1 MKIRVPGVLVH
12 YLAYGW
18 TSTWRITRLN
28 EDRAERAQR
37 IAPGG
42 AVVGI
47 FWHQSLLMAAACH
60 HHRHV
65 AALTSR
71 SQDGGIMS
79 AHLNRIGIRTV
90 RGSSR
95 RGATEAA
102 KELMRAIEDGWMIA
116 TACDG
121 PTGPIFR
128 PKAGPLEIA
137 RRHQVPLVPM
147 GFGALGRWDITP
159 AWDHFR
165 MPWPGTRIA
174 VNYGEPILFPPGE
187 PDDAE
192 MERRITD
199 VTARLWELEREAMQ
213 AIGARTAGFSPRS
226 SNAG

>member
-1 MKIRVPGVLVH
+1 MKIRVPGVAVH

-18 TSTWRITRLN
+18 TSTWRITRLH
-28 EDRAERAQR
+28 EERAEAAQR

-71 SQDGGIMS
+71 SADGGIMA
-79 AHLNRIGIRTV
+79 AHLNRVGIRTV

-95 RGATEAA
+95 RGGTEAA

-137 RRHQVPLVPM
+137 RRHRVPLVPM
-147 GFGALGRWDITP
+147 GFGALGSWDITP
-159 AWDHFR
+159 AWDRFR

-174 VNYGEPILFPPGE
+174 CAYGEPIVFPPE
-187 PDDAE
+187 DPDPAE
-192 MERRITD
+192 LERRIAE
-199 VTARLWELEREAMQ
+199 VTARLWTLEREAMAAVGRQ
-213 AIGARTAGFSPRS
+213 APR
-226 SNAG
+226 

>member
-1 MKIRVPGVLVH
+1 MRIRVPGLAVH
-12 YLAYGW
+12 WLAYGW
-18 TSTWRITRLN
+18 TSTWRIARLH
-28 EDRAERAQR
+28 EERVAAAQAC
-37 IAPGG
+37 APGG

-71 SQDGGIMS
+71 SQDGGIMA

-95 RGATEAA
+95 RGGAEAA
-102 KELMRAIEDGWMIA
+102 RELMRAIDDGWMIA

-137 RRHQVPLVPM
+137 RRHGVALLPM
-147 GFGALGRWDITP
+147 GFGALGHWDITP
-159 AWDHFR
+159 AWDRFR
-165 MPWPGTRIA
+165 LGWPGTRVA
-174 VNYGEPILFPPGE
+174 VAYGEPLLFPAAE
-187 PDDAE
+187 PDAAE
-192 MERRITD
+192 LDRRIAD
-199 VTARLWELEREAMQ
+199 VTARLWALEREAM
-213 AIGARTAGFSPRS
+213 AAVGRG
-226 SNAG
+226 